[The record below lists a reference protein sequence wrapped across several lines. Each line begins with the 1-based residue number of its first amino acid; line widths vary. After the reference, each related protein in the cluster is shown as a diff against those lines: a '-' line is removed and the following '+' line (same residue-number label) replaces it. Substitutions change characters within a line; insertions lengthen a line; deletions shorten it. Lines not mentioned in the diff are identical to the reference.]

1 MKILVIEDD
10 DAIVETI
17 KLTFQIGW
25 DSTEIISTG
34 LGEEGIH
41 LVESQSPD
49 AVILDLGLPDI
60 NGFEVLKAIKLFS
73 LVPVVILTVQSD
85 ENSVV
90 KAIELGADDY
100 VSKPFRQLE
109 LLARVKGAI
118 RNRHP
123 DIMSVTSIGPFHF
136 EASGRR
142 LRYEARTINITSTEH
157 VILHYLLLNRGN
169 VVTPEQ
175 LARQIWDSPYPGFE
189 KSLRVYISHLRK
201 KLKSISS
208 RNLIVCKPQ
217 IGYYFSD
224 KI

>member
-10 DAIVETI
+10 DAVVDTI

-25 DSTEIISTG
+25 GSTEIISTG

-73 LVPVVILTVQSD
+73 LVPVIVLTVQTD

-90 KAIELGADDY
+90 KAFELGADDY
-100 VSKPFRQLE
+100 ISKPFRQLE
-109 LLARVKGAI
+109 LLARTKGAI
-118 RNRHP
+118 KNRHP
-123 DIMSVTSIGPFHF
+123 DIMSAPSIGAFHF

-142 LRYEARTINITSTEH
+142 LRYEDRKVNLTGTEH
-157 VILHYLLLNRGN
+157 IILSYLLLNRGKI
-169 VVTPEQ
+169 VTAEQ
-175 LARQIWDSPYPGFE
+175 LARQVWDSPYPGFE

-208 RNLIVCKPQ
+208 RDIIVCKPQ
-217 IGYYFSD
+217 IGYYISD